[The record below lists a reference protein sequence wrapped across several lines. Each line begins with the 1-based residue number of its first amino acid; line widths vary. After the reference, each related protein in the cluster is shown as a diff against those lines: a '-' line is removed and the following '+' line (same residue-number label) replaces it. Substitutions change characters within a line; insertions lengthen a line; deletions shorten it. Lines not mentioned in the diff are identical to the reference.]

1 MQMKTSLIEWHR
13 AHQARLVEFAGW
25 EMPIQYTTIVEEH
38 HAVRREAGLFDISHM
53 GRLYIRGGDAESFL
67 NWVVTIDVSRLSP
80 GRIRYALATNEQGGI
95 RDDVLVYRLENEFLV
110 VVNASNREKIVEF
123 WNTQSQKF
131 SDVQIDDQ
139 TLETSMIAVQGP
151 KAVDIIR
158 QDFPQ
163 AADLKYYHSV
173 QESGQGGDFLISRT
187 GYTGEDGFEFIGSPD
202 EINAIWSH
210 FYEQNQPTLQACGLG
225 CRDTLRLEAG
235 MPLYGH
241 ELSETIDPLSA
252 GLKFAVSLKKDSF
265 LGQKQIVAKSEEGLE
280 KQRVGLEL
288 EGRRIAR
295 EGATVETADGQTIG
309 EVTSGTFSPTL
320 EKSIAM
326 AYVPSQSAVIGTKLL
341 INIRGKTHPA
351 IVTSLP
357 FYQRSP
363 VTG

>member
-1 MQMKTSLIEWHR
+1 MKTSLIDWHR

-25 EMPIQYTTIVEEH
+25 EMPIQYTTIIEEH
-38 HAVRREAGLFDISHM
+38 HAVRSQAGLFDISHM
-53 GRLYIRGGDAESFL
+53 GRLYIRGADAEVFL
-67 NWVVTIDVSRLSP
+67 NLVVTIDVSRLSP
-80 GRIRYALATNEQGGI
+80 GRIRYALATNEQGGV

-123 WNTQSQKF
+123 WNFQSQKF
-131 SDVQIDDQ
+131 SDVQIDDK
-139 TLETSMIAVQGP
+139 TLVTSMIAVQGP

-158 QDFPQ
+158 QDFPH
-163 AADLKYYHSV
+163 AADLRYYHSV

-202 EINAIWSH
+202 EINAIWSYL
-210 FYEQNQPTLQACGLG
+210 YEQNQPTLQACGLG

-252 GLKFAVSLKKDSF
+252 GLKFAVSLTKESF
-265 LGQKQIVAKSEEGLE
+265 LGKDQMTSISEAGLE

-295 EGATVETADGQTIG
+295 EGATVETPDGHTIG

-320 EKSIAM
+320 DKSIAM
-326 AYVPSQSAVIGTKLL
+326 AYVPLESGAIGTKLL

-357 FYQRSP
+357 FYQRST